1 MNQLLHSLCK
11 QIQFLQAENNYFE
24 IYAIMNGSRYNQM
37 QIFVGGGVR
46 KYINE
51 FFISFLH
58 SNIECQCP
66 LIFATIAVRG
76 KGMGGI

>member
-1 MNQLLHSLCK
+1 
-11 QIQFLQAENNYFE
+11 
-24 IYAIMNGSRYNQM
+24 M
-37 QIFVGGGVR
+37 QIFVGGVVR

-58 SNIECQCP
+58 SNIECQYP
-66 LIFATIAVRG
+66 LIFATIAIRG